1 MGRNAD
7 PGRREGL
14 LPSLAL
20 GYILTPL
27 QGFQHEAAAS
37 MPLHFLKNVQSPDS
51 RESGNPGCL
60 DSHKG
65 NARKL

>member
-20 GYILTPL
+20 GYRLTPL
-27 QGFQHEAAAS
+27 QGSQEEAAAS
-37 MPLHFLKNVQSPDS
+37 LPLHFLKNVEFPNPRRTPWAIVRRS
-51 RESGNPGCL
+51 SGAT
-60 DSHKG
+60 S
-65 NARKL
+65 

>member
-20 GYILTPL
+20 GYLVTPL
-27 QGFQHEAAAS
+27 QDFQDEAAAS
-37 MPLHFLKNVQSPDS
+37 LPLHFLKNVQSQEAQLAAPT
-51 RESGNPGCL
+51 L
-60 DSHKG
+60 V
-65 NARKL
+65 ARL

>member
-27 QGFQHEAAAS
+27 QGFQDEAAAS
-37 MPLHFLKNVQSPDS
+37 MPLHFFTNVQSPDAF
-51 RESGNPGCL
+51 GV
-60 DSHKG
+60 
-65 NARKL
+65 